1 MIFMIRRFALVI
13 VVTIGRF
20 HLWLQM
26 TTMVVSSVI
35 QVAYLTNWQP
45 SAEKLLLKLDI
56 FNEWTTVILVDSLLI
71 FSAGNLTKFDLEAD
85 CFFLA
90 CLFGNLCVH
99 LFFLIKSSVVGAKEG
114 CKKRKKKGKSCCPCD
129 ISKMVEKAHKS
140 EKDEVFEKRPRQ
152 LYNKKVKE
160 EGPSKKSHLS
170 VIKEIEGDFD
180 DFENEF
186 KKKPSGKMKLPMD
199 ADAEYIEKKRP
210 RRIIRK
216 PRKQEE
222 FKSAVREALADI
234 SDLSLS

>member
-1 MIFMIRRFALVI
+1 M
-13 VVTIGRF
+13 
-20 HLWLQM
+20 
-26 TTMVVSSVI
+26 
-35 QVAYLTNWQP
+35 
-45 SAEKLLLKLDI
+45 
-56 FNEWTTVILVDSLLI
+56 
-71 FSAGNLTKFDLEAD
+71 
-85 CFFLA
+85 
-90 CLFGNLCVH
+90 
-99 LFFLIKSSVVGAKEG
+99 
-114 CKKRKKKGKSCCPCD
+114 
-129 ISKMVEKAHKS
+129 
-140 EKDEVFEKRPRQ
+140 
-152 LYNKKVKE
+152 
-160 EGPSKKSHLS
+160 S